1 MKIVKKKSNNLDFQ
15 EIIDTP
21 ETEIVEE
28 NITLDESFI
37 KNRALIRMDMN
48 IIQYPIFSKNTKRKT
63 NQIVKYYF
71 NSATRFVMKS
81 YDMLKVA

>member
-71 NSATRFVMKS
+71 N
-81 YDMLKVA
+81 

>member
-1 MKIVKKKSNNLDFQ
+1 MSKWYEEEV
-15 EIIDTP
+15 IDTP

-28 NITLDESFI
+28 NIYVDEDFI
-37 KNRALIRMDMN
+37 KNKSLVRVDMN
-48 IIQYPIFSKNTKRKT
+48 VIQYPLFSKNTRRKV

>member
-1 MKIVKKKSNNLDFQ
+1 MKFENANNWLYD
-15 EIIDTP
+15 EVIDTK
-21 ETEIVEE
+21 ETEIIEE
-28 NITLDESFI
+28 NIYVDEDFI
-37 KNRALIRMDMN
+37 KNRSLIRMDLN
-48 IIQYPIFSKNTKRKT
+48 LIQYPIFSKNTKRKE